1 MHIKGQCRHPDADQV
16 WYIYYSLYRKYTITS
31 GGQCT
36 NADVS
41 GFRCVNRELGCVLRH
56 VNYNVSI

>member
-1 MHIKGQCRHPDADQV
+1 MSFCGLYRLYIKPHA
-16 WYIYYSLYRKYTITS
+16 YRKYTVTG

-41 GFRCVNRELGCVLRH
+41 GFRCVNVELGCVFWYVDDIDVKHLC
-56 VNYNVSI
+56 YT